1 MGKRIDVLIDTD
13 VILDLLLDRP
23 VYSEESAKLLT
34 LCERGEVNGYVTP
47 IIFANVFY
55 FLKKVAG
62 SEQAVLK
69 SLALLN
75 ILEVIPVTKSNIKE
89 ALFSPMADKEN
100 AMQSMAAYSHGSIH
114 AIVTRNVKDYKKSP
128 LQAVLPGDVIKMR

>member
-1 MGKRIDVLIDTD
+1 MGKKIDILIDTD

-23 VYSEESAKLLT
+23 EFSENAAKLLS

-62 SEQAVLK
+62 TEQAVLK

-75 ILEVIPVTKSNIKE
+75 FLEVIPATKSNIKE
-89 ALFSPMADKEN
+89 ALFSPMVDKED

-114 AIVTRNVKDYKKSP
+114 AIVTRNVKGYKKSP
-128 LQAVLPGDVIKMR
+128 LQAILPGDVIKTR

>member
-13 VILDLLLDRP
+13 VILDLLLDRSD
-23 VYSEESAKLLT
+23 YSDDAAKLFT
-34 LCERGEVNGYVTP
+34 LCERGEINGYVTP
-47 IIFANVFY
+47 IIFANMFY

-75 ILEVIPVTKSNIKE
+75 FLEVIPVTKPNIKE
-89 ALFSPMADKEN
+89 ALFSPMADKED
-100 AMQSMAAYSHGSIH
+100 AMQSMAAYSHGRIH
-114 AIVTRNVKDYKKSP
+114 AIVTRNVKGYKKSP
-128 LQAVLPGDVIKMR
+128 LQAVLPGDVL